1 MIKEK
6 YLVFGAKFPAIIIAI
21 NMVIINFMMKL
32 MIYEDNTIANVIL
45 FTVAISIICL
55 YCSFM
60 LFLSECYRFIK
71 RKLQNFK
78 NKGIENILDFKRD
91 TDIVKN
97 STEIELNINIIRETK
112 MRDEEIKLKHMQDV
126 AKQYIIEIFPPY
138 CSNEDIQK
146 LCRGIIDFSNGV
158 SDFSNYPSITPQELK
173 SIDLMHFGWNIYN
186 HFGRKNRDVVIP

>member
-126 AKQYIIEIFPPY
+126 AK
-138 CSNEDIQK
+138 
-146 LCRGIIDFSNGV
+146 
-158 SDFSNYPSITPQELK
+158 
-173 SIDLMHFGWNIYN
+173 
-186 HFGRKNRDVVIP
+186 